1 MDYATDLIP
10 DRDNLQFMEDI
21 NVLLEALKD
30 PNEDVRADATQA
42 LWQIW
47 FAQKGVTGL
56 QTLQRAQVLLE
67 SGQALE
73 AETILSELIEH
84 QPDFAEAWN
93 RRAVLY
99 FVQQQYRKA
108 IADCEKAIE
117 LNPIHFGALHGL
129 GLCYAAIGDYRDAIA
144 AFRQALEIQPYAIEN
159 QRLILE
165 CTAKLS

>member
-1 MDYATDLIP
+1 MKEI
-10 DRDNLQFMEDI
+10 E
-21 NVLLEALKD
+21 VLLEALKD
-30 PNEDVRADATQA
+30 PDEDVRSDATQA

-47 FAQKGVTGL
+47 FNQKGVAGL

-67 SGQALE
+67 SGEAVQAE
-73 AETILSELIEH
+73 AVLSELIEKL
-84 QPDFAEAWN
+84 PDFAEAWN

-108 IADCEKAIE
+108 IADCQKVIE

-129 GLCYAAIGDYRDAIA
+129 GLSYAALGEYRDAIA

>member
-1 MDYATDLIP
+1 MKEIK
-10 DRDNLQFMEDI
+10 
-21 NVLLEALKD
+21 VLLEALKD

-47 FAQKGVTGL
+47 FGQKGVAGL

-67 SGQALE
+67 SGEATQAE
-73 AETILSELIEH
+73 GVLSELIEKL
-84 QPDFAEAWN
+84 PDFAEAWN

-108 IADCEKAIE
+108 IADCQKTIE

-129 GLCYAAIGDYRDAIA
+129 GLSYAALGEYQDAIG
-144 AFRQALEIQPYAIEN
+144 AFRQALKVQPYAIEN

>member
-1 MDYATDLIP
+1 MLSFVSTPVSPIV
-10 DRDNLQFMEDI
+10 MKEIDI
-21 NVLLEALKD
+21 LLEALKD
-30 PNEDVRADATQA
+30 PDEEVRSDATQA

-47 FAQKGVTGL
+47 FSQKGAAGL

-67 SGQALE
+67 SGDATQAE
-73 AETILSELIEH
+73 AVLSELIE
-84 QPDFAEAWN
+84 QLPDFAEAWN

-108 IADCEKAIE
+108 IADCQRTIK
-117 LNPIHFGALHGL
+117 LNPIHFGAWHGL
-129 GLCYAAIGDYRDAIA
+129 GLSYAALGEYRDAIA
-144 AFRQALEIQPYAIEN
+144 AFRQALEVQPYAIEN

>member
-1 MDYATDLIP
+1 MQKCYPMWRYLLHSAAMKEI
-10 DRDNLQFMEDI
+10 E
-21 NVLLEALKD
+21 VLLEALKNPD
-30 PNEDVRADATQA
+30 EEVRSDATQA

-47 FAQKGVTGL
+47 FGQKGAAGL

-67 SGQALE
+67 SGESIQAE
-73 AETILSELIEH
+73 AVLSELIESL
-84 QPDFAEAWN
+84 PDFAEAWN

-108 IADCEKAIE
+108 IADCQKAIE
-117 LNPIHFGALHGL
+117 LNSIHFGAWHGL
-129 GLCYAAIGDYRDAIA
+129 GLSYAALGEYRDAIH
-144 AFRQALEIQPYAIEN
+144 AFRRALEIQPYAIEN